1 MVSGTIKS
9 QMEAKDSSWYK
20 NVHEIYADA
29 RLVFT
34 NAMKHND
41 GQSDI
46 HVMAKSSLE
55 NFEEKW
61 LQLLP
66 KVVEE
71 EARQKDEGAQ
81 TLSNIRNPRKA
92 AHAKI
97 ARETYNELDELN
109 SQLEDLRARIIEKCR
124 KMTTEEKRKL
134 GVGLS
139 TLSPEDLN
147 MALEIITEDNPSF
160 QATGEVVDLDL
171 DAQIAT
177 FFEALFSLISEFN
190 LLLFVLLQSETTL
203 WKLKFFMKRVL
214 ENQAKNSVVK
224 ANDNLKRKRE
234 IICKALVK
242 SAAKKRNK

>member
-1 MVSGTIKS
+1 M
-9 QMEAKDSSWYK
+9 
-20 NVHEIYADA
+20 
-29 RLVFT
+29 
-34 NAMKHND
+34 
-41 GQSDI
+41 
-46 HVMAKSSLE
+46 
-55 NFEEKW
+55 
-61 LQLLP
+61 
-66 KVVEE
+66 
-71 EARQKDEGAQ
+71 
-81 TLSNIRNPRKA
+81 
-92 AHAKI
+92 
-97 ARETYNELDELN
+97 
-109 SQLEDLRARIIEKCR
+109 R

-147 MALEIITEDNPSF
+147 RALEIITEDNPSF

-171 DAQIAT
+171 DAQIAA
-177 FFEALFSLISEFN
+177 FFEASFSLISEFN
-190 LLLFVLLQSETTL
+190 LLIFVLLQSETTL

>member
-9 QMEAKDSSWYK
+9 QMEAKDKDGSWYK
-20 NVHEIYADA
+20 NVREIYADA

-41 GQSDI
+41 DQSDI

-81 TLSNIRNPRKA
+81 THSNIRNSRKPA
-92 AHAKI
+92 YAKI

-109 SQLEDLRARIIEKCR
+109 SQLEDLRAMIIEKCR

-147 MALEIITEDNPSF
+147 RALEIITEDNPSF

-171 DAQIAT
+171 DA
-177 FFEALFSLISEFN
+177 
-190 LLLFVLLQSETTL
+190 QSETTL

>member
-9 QMEAKDSSWYK
+9 QMEAKDGSWYK
-20 NVHEIYADA
+20 NVQEIYADA

-41 GQSDI
+41 DQSDI
-46 HVMAKSSLE
+46 HAMAKSLLE

-61 LQLLP
+61 LPLLP
-66 KVVEE
+66 KVVKE

-81 TLSNIRNPRKA
+81 TLSNIRNSRKA
-92 AHAKI
+92 AYAKI
-97 ARETYNELDELN
+97 ARETYNGLDELN

-147 MALEIITEDNPSF
+147 MALEIIAEDNPSF

-171 DAQIAT
+171 DA
-177 FFEALFSLISEFN
+177 
-190 LLLFVLLQSETTL
+190 QSETTL

-224 ANDNLKRKRE
+224 TNDNLKRKRE